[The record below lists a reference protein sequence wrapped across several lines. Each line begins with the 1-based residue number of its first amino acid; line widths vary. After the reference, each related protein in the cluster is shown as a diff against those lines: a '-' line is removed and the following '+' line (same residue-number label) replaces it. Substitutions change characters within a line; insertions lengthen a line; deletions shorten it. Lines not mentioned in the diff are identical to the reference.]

1 MPDYADGP
9 MRVYVEDL
17 ASRKP
22 APGGGSGAA
31 LAGALGAAAASMA
44 ANFTIGRQKYADV
57 EPQVKTALA
66 DLDRVRAELLTL
78 VDEDVKAY
86 SQVGPAYQMPRTTEE
101 EKAAR
106 AAAIQDAL
114 HVACGVPLRACAA
127 ALDALEACE
136 VLVNICNRMLVS
148 DVAVGAMLAEAAFR
162 AAHVNVEINLNAMKD
177 TEFVA
182 ATRARVEADARA
194 AREMHDRVT
203 AAAAERMNA

>member
-1 MPDYADGP
+1 MPNYAGGP
-9 MRVYVEDL
+9 IRVYVEDL
-17 ASRKP
+17 ARRKP

-44 ANFTIGRQKYADV
+44 ANFTIGREKYADV
-57 EPQVKTALA
+57 EPQVKAALA
-66 DLDRVRAELLTL
+66 NLDRVRAELLTL

-86 SQVGPAYQMPRTTEE
+86 SQVGPAYQMPRTTEQ

-106 AAAIQDAL
+106 AAAIQEAL
-114 HVACGVPLRACAA
+114 HTACGVPLRVCAA
-127 ALDALEACE
+127 ALEALEACE
-136 VLVNICNRMLVS
+136 ALVNICNKMLVS

-162 AAHVNVEINLNAMKD
+162 GAQVNVEINLNAMKD
-177 TEFVA
+177 AEFVA
-182 ATRARVEADARA
+182 ATRAKVAADARA